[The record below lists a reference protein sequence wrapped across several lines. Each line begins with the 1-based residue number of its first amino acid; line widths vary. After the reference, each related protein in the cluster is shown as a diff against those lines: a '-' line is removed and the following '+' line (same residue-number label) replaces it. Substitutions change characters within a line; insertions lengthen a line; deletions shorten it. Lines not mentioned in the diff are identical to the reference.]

1 VIGLDDATEE
11 FTTLYADAPGVQR
24 VYQMTFADS
33 VWTMWRAAPGF
44 KQRFTGTVRADGDA
58 VDARWEMSTDGV
70 TWNLDFELTY
80 VRDR

>member
-1 VIGLDDATEE
+1 
-11 FTTLYADAPGVQR
+11 
-24 VYQMTFADS
+24 
-33 VWTMWRAAPGF
+33 MWRAAPGF